1 MPMINGR
8 YYMNPGY
15 GRALERARLA
25 EAFAGT
31 HPVNATDGDESWVN
45 HAINYFTQPQ
55 RVSPDPDPPQGGG
68 SQSAKGPDDTS
79 WWDELINAA
88 RPKPVP
94 PPPAPQAPGVNQDAL
109 EQSVDQSR
117 NRTLTNH
124 DVGLIV
130 FQETKSFSNR
140 PDSSHPIDIAREN
153 LAHAVING
161 DLKQGYARPRT
172 AGAIEPSDEE
182 LRNPAVRAAYE
193 SSMRAARRAYLS
205 PTDPT
210 NGGIHMYFPTTP
222 TQENF
227 LPKPYNPPGYGIKT
241 RAGPYNNSF
250 VNRDVPSHNVYLNTY
265 E

>member
-1 MPMINGR
+1 MQTPS
-8 YYMNPGY
+8 
-15 GRALERARLA
+15 
-25 EAFAGT
+25 T
-31 HPVNATDGDESWVN
+31 
-45 HAINYFTQPQ
+45 
-55 RVSPDPDPPQGGG
+55 
-68 SQSAKGPDDTS
+68 PDDIS
-79 WWDELINAA
+79 WWDELIGGSSRNQA
-88 RPKPVP
+88 P
-94 PPPAPQAPGVNQDAL
+94 PPPTPQPPPANQDAL
-109 EQSVDQSR
+109 ERSVDQSR

-130 FQETKSFSNR
+130 FQETKSFTNTPDSNR
-140 PDSSHPIDIAREN
+140 PIDVAREE